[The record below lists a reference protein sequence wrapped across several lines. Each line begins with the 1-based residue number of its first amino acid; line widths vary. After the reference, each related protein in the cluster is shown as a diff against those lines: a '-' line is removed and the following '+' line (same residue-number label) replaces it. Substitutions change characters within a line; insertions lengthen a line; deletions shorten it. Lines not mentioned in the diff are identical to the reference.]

1 MVLLN
6 SWVEEVVVVN
16 SDIIHSSSP
25 ERRPWLELLGEKTLK
40 VSSFELSDVSD
51 GLGGKRLDSRG
62 KCLLPKLVTA
72 MIVVLVD
79 DALSSISAMP
89 NDLLG

>member
-16 SDIIHSSSP
+16 SDIIHHLRKDVP
-25 ERRPWLELLGEKTLK
+25 GWNFWEKRRE

-72 MIVVLVD
+72 TIVVLVD

>member
-1 MVLLN
+1 M
-6 SWVEEVVVVN
+6 
-16 SDIIHSSSP
+16 
-25 ERRPWLELLGEKTLK
+25 LK

-51 GLGGKRLDSRG
+51 GLGGKRPDSRG

-72 MIVVLVD
+72 TIVVLVD
-79 DALSSISAMP
+79 GALSSISAMP